1 MTAQLPEIHLGGAR
15 ARAGGGGGGGGG
27 GGMCGGA
34 QRAGFKK
41 WSATPEMALSTVVRN
56 QFRHGTAG
64 ERASG
69 RAASGGGGGGGAH
82 LERFGGSS
90 RRQRRRRACVGGQPA
105 CRSGVAAGAEPRPV
119 SPARQ
124 CRGSSACGGLPS
136 GFKFLLLHHH
146 RGGVVVA
153 AVVVVAPV
161 VVGWRRRRRRRRGGG
176 ARISGHRFVHWWQP
190 QQHGPRCLLIGSS
203 SSPRARAAPRRAP
216 PAPAPAPAPVPPA
229 PRRSALL
236 SLIMMPANPSAFA
249 ELAS

>member
-69 RAASGGGGGGGAH
+69 RAASGGGGGGGGAH
-82 LERFGGSS
+82 LARFGGSS
-90 RRQRRRRACVGGQPA
+90 RRQRRPSTCSGEGQPA

-146 RGGVVVA
+146 RGGVVVVA
-153 AVVVVAPV
+153 AV

-203 SSPRARAAPRRAP
+203 SSPRARRAARAP
-216 PAPAPAPAPVPPA
+216 PR
-229 PRRSALL
+229 PRPRPRPRPL
-236 SLIMMPANPSAFA
+236 PSRPTRVAQPC
-249 ELAS
+249 